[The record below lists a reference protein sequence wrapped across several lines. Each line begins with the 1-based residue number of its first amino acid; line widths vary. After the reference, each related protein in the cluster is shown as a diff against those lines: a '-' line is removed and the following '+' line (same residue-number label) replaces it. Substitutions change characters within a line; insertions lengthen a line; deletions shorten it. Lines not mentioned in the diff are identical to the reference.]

1 MLPPPGKRA
10 RLIYYVEDDKNI
22 RELAVYALTHSGIEV
37 EGVSDDAEFR
47 AACARKLPDVVVLDI
62 MLPGVDGIEILKR
75 IRQTPGLS
83 RVPVMMVTA
92 KNSELDIVTALDCG
106 ADEYITKPYGMLEFV
121 SRVRALLRRA
131 REWSGAAL
139 DADRELVVGPLTALL
154 ERREALCAG
163 EELTL
168 TAREYDLLVYLM
180 QNPGVVLSRETL
192 LQHVWGWDF
201 GGGSRTVDTHVLS
214 LRQKLGD
221 RADLIETVRGVG
233 YRLKEP
239 DAACSAASIS
249 EGMNQR

>member
-1 MLPPPGKRA
+1 MSRRPRGFKMLLAPGKRA

-22 RELAVYALTHSGIEV
+22 RELAVYALTRSGIEV

-92 KNSELDIVTALDCG
+92 KNSELDIVTALDSG

-131 REWSGAAL
+131 REWGG
-139 DADRELVVGPLTALL
+139 DASDGELSAGPLTVLL
-154 ERREALCAG
+154 ERREATCAG
-163 EELTL
+163 AELAL

-214 LRQKLGD
+214 LRQKLGEH
-221 RADLIETVRGVG
+221 ADLIETVRGVG
-233 YRLKEP
+233 YRLKE
-239 DAACSAASIS
+239 SIAP
-249 EGMNQR
+249 R

>member
-1 MLPPPGKRA
+1 MSRRPRGSKMPLAPGKRA

-22 RELAVYALTHSGIEV
+22 RELAVYALTRSGIEV

-47 AACARKLPDVVVLDI
+47 VACARKLPDVVVLDI

-92 KNSELDIVTALDCG
+92 KNSELDIVTALDSG

-131 REWSGAAL
+131 REWGG
-139 DADRELVVGPLTALL
+139 DASDGELSAGPLTVLL
-154 ERREALCAG
+154 ERREATCAG
-163 EELTL
+163 AELAL

-214 LRQKLGD
+214 LRQKLGEH
-221 RADLIETVRGVG
+221 ADLIETVRGVG
-233 YRLKEP
+233 YRLKE
-239 DAACSAASIS
+239 SIAP
-249 EGMNQR
+249 R

>member
-1 MLPPPGKRA
+1 MSRRQRGFKMLLAPGKRA

-22 RELAVYALTHSGIEV
+22 RELAVYALTRSGIEV

-92 KNSELDIVTALDCG
+92 KNSELDIVTALDSG

-131 REWSGAAL
+131 REWGG
-139 DADRELVVGPLTALL
+139 DASDGELSAGPLTVLL
-154 ERREALCAG
+154 ERREATCAG
-163 EELTL
+163 AELAL

-214 LRQKLGD
+214 LRQKLGEH
-221 RADLIETVRGVG
+221 ADLIETVRGVG
-233 YRLKEP
+233 YRLKE
-239 DAACSAASIS
+239 SIAP
-249 EGMNQR
+249 R

>member
-1 MLPPPGKRA
+1 MPLAPGKRA

-22 RELAVYALTHSGIEV
+22 RELAVYALTRSGIEV

-92 KNSELDIVTALDCG
+92 KNSELDIVTALDSG

-131 REWSGAAL
+131 REWGG
-139 DADRELVVGPLTALL
+139 DASDGELFAGPLTVLL
-154 ERREALCAG
+154 ERREATCAG
-163 EELTL
+163 AELAL
-168 TAREYDLLVYLM
+168 TTREYDLLVYLM

-214 LRQKLGD
+214 LRQKLGEH
-221 RADLIETVRGVG
+221 ADLIETVRGVG
-233 YRLKEP
+233 YRLKE
-239 DAACSAASIS
+239 SIAP
-249 EGMNQR
+249 R